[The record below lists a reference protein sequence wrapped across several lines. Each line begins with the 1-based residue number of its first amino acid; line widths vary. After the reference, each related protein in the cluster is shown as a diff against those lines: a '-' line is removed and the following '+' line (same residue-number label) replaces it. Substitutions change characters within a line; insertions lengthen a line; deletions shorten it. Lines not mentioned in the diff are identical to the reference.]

1 MSQEDPSRK
10 GPLAALLILLA
21 LIALGLTITHRL
33 RDAATIQDC
42 VASGRSNCAPI
53 ETNPGPR

>member
-1 MSQEDPSRK
+1 MNDEPSRK

-21 LIALGLTITHRL
+21 MVAVGLYISHRL
-33 RDAATIQDC
+33 RDAAAIQDC

-53 ETNPGPR
+53 EAPNPG